1 MITVVA
7 FITLGLIVL
16 TWLYSMYASWKVTTG
31 APLPVAQ
38 TAPLLAQVDKGVRL
52 SRRGWYSAL
61 ARLKQALAW
70 GTSRAQKAFLKV
82 FPKAAPA
89 FAKRDILT
97 GLTHG
102 PSSYFLKSISKT
114 PAAKPKRLP
123 HNKNMI

>member
-1 MITVVA
+1 MITIFA

-16 TWLYSMYASWKVTTG
+16 TWLYSMYTSWKVTTG
-31 APLPVAQ
+31 AQLTVAQ

-52 SRRGWYSAL
+52 SRRGWYTTL
-61 ARLKQALAW
+61 AHLKRILIW
-70 GTSRAQKAFLKV
+70 SESRAQKVFLKV

-114 PAAKPKRLP
+114 PATKTKRLP

>member
-7 FITLGLIVL
+7 FITFGLIVL
-16 TWLYSMYASWKVTTG
+16 TWLYSMYASWKVTMG

-38 TAPLLAQVDKGVRL
+38 TAPLLAQVDKGIRL
-52 SRRGWYSAL
+52 SRRGWYSTL
-61 ARLKQALAW
+61 TRLKQLALW
-70 GTSRAQKAFLKV
+70 GQSTAQKAFVRV

-89 FAKRDILT
+89 FAKRDMLT

-102 PSSYFLKSISKT
+102 PSSYFLKSISKAPT
-114 PAAKPKRLP
+114 AKQKRLP

>member
-1 MITVVA
+1 MITTVA
-7 FITLGLIVL
+7 FITLGLIIL

-89 FAKRDILT
+89 FVKRDILT

-102 PSSYFLKSISKT
+102 PSSYFLKSISKA